1 MAPLA
6 VQMVRHRAIAPFCVA
21 VPPCMQRLFAGRAKQ
36 ERRREPS
43 GLILLSVF
51 VWIVVACGRP
61 LAAEQQDALQKLPSQ
76 PTPVL
81 SSPVTTPPTVS
92 ASPPASL
99 QITLED
105 WPTYSMNSSRGGFN
119 SSETL
124 ITAASASRLQ
134 VQWQAHTPSTISTQP
149 IEAFGMVYW
158 GSWDGIEHANDLTGR
173 QIWTTG
179 LGTTHGCGAVIGVA
193 STATAA
199 VIKRDDVS
207 TPALFVGGGDGKFY
221 ALDALKGTILWA
233 TPLGSPPSH
242 FLWSSPVVYKGSV
255 YIGMAS
261 LADCPTVQG
270 QLIQMDQVTGHIQ
283 HVFNVVPDD
292 CRGGGI
298 WTSPT
303 IDEQTGKVYVSTGNP
318 DPCWTGEP
326 YASSLLELRASD
338 LALIDSW
345 QVPRSE
351 WVVDSDFGSS
361 PTLFTAAVGG
371 VLRPL
376 VGVAHKN
383 GTYYAFL
390 RDAIGSGPIWRA
402 AIAQGGS
409 CPDCGDGSISTA
421 AWNGTHLYV
430 AGGRTT
436 INGASCY
443 GSVRAL
449 NPTTGAA
456 LWQQCVTAGPVIAAI
471 TAVPGVVVAAAGPV
485 LLLLDATTGQRVFT
499 YRDPQN
505 GGVFYGPASVSRG
518 ALYLGSTNGTLY
530 AFGLRHLKCSC
541 S

>member
-1 MAPLA
+1 
-6 VQMVRHRAIAPFCVA
+6 
-21 VPPCMQRLFAGRAKQ
+21 
-36 ERRREPS
+36 
-43 GLILLSVF
+43 
-51 VWIVVACGRP
+51 
-61 LAAEQQDALQKLPSQ
+61 
-76 PTPVL
+76 
-81 SSPVTTPPTVS
+81 
-92 ASPPASL
+92 
-99 QITLED
+99 
-105 WPTYSMNSSRGGFN
+105 
-119 SSETL
+119 
-124 ITAASASRLQ
+124 
-134 VQWQAHTPSTISTQP
+134 
-149 IEAFGMVYW
+149 
-158 GSWDGIEHANDLTGR
+158 
-173 QIWTTG
+173 
-179 LGTTHGCGAVIGVA
+179 VIGVA

-199 VIKRDDVS
+199 VIKRDGVS

-242 FLWSSPVVYKGSV
+242 FLWSSPVVYKGSL

-292 CRGGGI
+292 CQGGGI

-318 DPCWTGEP
+318 DPCWTSEP

-338 LALIDSW
+338 LTLVDSW
-345 QVPRSE
+345 QVPPSE

-361 PTLFTAAVGG
+361 PTLFTALVGG
-371 VLRPL
+371 VSRPL

-390 RDAIGSGPIWRA
+390 RDDIGSGPVWRA

-421 AWNGTHLYV
+421 AWDGTHLYV

-449 NPTTGAA
+449 NPSTGAA

-485 LLLLDATTGQRVFT
+485 LLLLDSTSGQRVFT
-499 YRDPQN
+499 YRDPQK

-530 AFGLRHLKCSC
+530 AFGFRHLKCSC